1 MYTVVIAEQEHLDS
15 IQEYSAFLRPFLANK
30 DVAFCPWDTEG
41 QTLDEAV
48 PGLVTAV
55 ARNQEWRA
63 IVVCNE
69 QGLKQRN
76 PFNIISYNA
85 PEKDED
91 NLLEYLAEC
100 RERKF
105 QAYEEAARQPLTRL
119 MTILCERPTVS
130 GGKNNADEEDPE
142 FAEYRAEAQR
152 KEELRK
158 SILAEQEIHFFLPRE
173 VICVAKRTCTE
184 QEPHLHSSWV
194 PHVELE
200 YSKFYDWNMY
210 FDKMRY
216 LVFDILP
223 RTHQDYQFDYVRFL
237 YFLLILA
244 NHQVP
249 EDCLHP
255 NRVYTASC
263 ENDESAL
270 RRLIVTYDEKLRITE
285 DHLEREMGAL
295 QARQKPRLSDSDAS
309 AIFCA
314 NVTVPVTIDA
324 GFERSDL
331 FADYKKYGLST
342 DCPTDEF
349 GEWQNDYQQS
359 RKALHRFLKQ
369 PRRSLKKAAE
379 QLQALSYV
387 DKDLVPQL
395 NQFQLED
402 VEEYVTDAEL
412 KMARIETKD
421 FWDVSRYHKEMEQ
434 ADKVVQDK
442 INTRMTKAGTVAL
455 GAVALVC
462 FAIGFLPLIFNNLG
476 NAKTTSLSVIFLAS
490 GVGLLAI
497 AAVVC
502 LLFLRKGLTDRV
514 QDFNGIMGGITN
526 DVDASMQEFSKYLG
540 YAGNV
545 LRGTSVLEYYQ
556 THTDPEVL
564 QVRVR
569 KKHRMDIKQVRAELA
584 DIFGQYLTD
593 RTVVDPESIQGY
605 RYNFDRYIDFPY
617 PVPYSDKNL
626 TSIEYMQ
633 SGSQVLIPVDFV
645 KRISTRLEEL
655 YD

>member
-1 MYTVVIAEQEHLDS
+1 M
-15 IQEYSAFLRPFLANK
+15 
-30 DVAFCPWDTEG
+30 
-41 QTLDEAV
+41 
-48 PGLVTAV
+48 
-55 ARNQEWRA
+55 
-63 IVVCNE
+63 
-69 QGLKQRN
+69 
-76 PFNIISYNA
+76 
-85 PEKDED
+85 
-91 NLLEYLAEC
+91 
-100 RERKF
+100 
-105 QAYEEAARQPLTRL
+105 
-119 MTILCERPTVS
+119 
-130 GGKNNADEEDPE
+130 
-142 FAEYRAEAQR
+142 
-152 KEELRK
+152 
-158 SILAEQEIHFFLPRE
+158 
-173 VICVAKRTCTE
+173 
-184 QEPHLHSSWV
+184 
-194 PHVELE
+194 ELE